1 MLFIGEEGYN
11 ICKCFMFWN
20 FIFKENVWLRYSVFV
35 YIFVVDCYCS
45 VDYYGYLEVVMVIGI
60 YFYVVY
66 FSGWNM

>member
-1 MLFIGEEGYN
+1 
-11 ICKCFMFWN
+11 MFWN